1 MSRLWLDA
9 FERLPERFRK
19 PTTKDLYYVLYG
31 GYGDLERAYDDILN
45 SRNLEKAF
53 GETLDKLGANVGQ
66 LRLEADDDLYR
77 RLIQVRIIANL
88 SIGDIPTINHVMS
101 ALVKEIYLGL
111 EEIWLDDSRDNE
123 PAAIRLKLSDFSKSF
138 PLDLI
143 QTIKAAGVRVLL
155 TIHKEKNQKIYY
167 GLADQRRHKVTIY
180 PNEAE
185 DQTVVQPLYFAAG
198 SYAKK
203 IKTKNLPIEVWILD
217 EYGMQVEVTGPK
229 GERLKYDRNK

>member
-31 GYGDLERAYDDILN
+31 GYGDLERAYDDILE

-66 LRLEADDDLYR
+66 LRLEADDDLYG

-138 PLDLI
+138 PIDLI
-143 QTIKAAGVRVLL
+143 QTIKSAGVRVLL
-155 TIHKEKNQKIYY
+155 TIYKEKNQKIYY
-167 GLADQRRHKVTIY
+167 GLADQRLRHVKFY
-180 PNEAE
+180 PATAE
-185 DQTVVQPLYFAAG
+185 DQLITNRVYFAFDINN
-198 SYAKK
+198 KRITVK
-203 IKTKNLPIEVWILD
+203 DKPVEVWTTDNNGFLTEII
-217 EYGMQVEVTGPK
+217 
-229 GERLKYDRNK
+229 GEGGEQLRYDRN